1 VGGLGYL
8 SSTYNRIRLGSNPR
22 RRIMIEDKM
31 HTAEIEPMQNAS
43 NQTIYYVKFLK
54 GESVSHTDI
63 FSLYSKAENAVKQ
76 WYTKNKGDNV

>member
-1 VGGLGYL
+1 
-8 SSTYNRIRLGSNPR
+8 
-22 RRIMIEDKM
+22 M